1 MLELDIVLQ
10 RFVAQRFTDLSE
22 AELIAFD
29 EMLELPDN
37 DFWALLSSE
46 NIRPNDAATMAV
58 INKIKTVLH
67 LVES

>member
-10 RFVAQRFTDLSE
+10 RFVTQHFDDLSE
-22 AELIAFD
+22 AELSAFD

-37 DFWALLSSE
+37 DFWSLLNSN
-46 NIRPNDAATMAV
+46 NINNAATVAV
-58 INKIKTVLH
+58 INKIKTMQH